1 MLIFFCFAVF
11 AGILAGLIPAVLLSR
26 LQTIQILKNLSG
38 LKIFNV
44 ALLNRV
50 LTITQFAVS
59 GIVMIVL
66 FTMFRQSRYM
76 ENGNYGFDPR
86 GIINIPVAQS
96 LPYEGLA
103 SELSSI
109 PGVQRISAISSN
121 FGYHPAD
128 YCKVTREGEPLQMET
143 ACYFIDENVIAN
155 FNLHLLAG
163 EDFWKDA
170 PASQQNRIII
180 NEESAR
186 MLGFKDPG
194 TAVGNT
200 VRVDDSLKLIIT
212 GVVRD
217 FHFENFKHLITPLIF
232 RYDRSRV
239 RYLNLKTDPLKFAA
253 IAAAIRNKFIQL
265 GLEPPAGIAGMDSRL
280 RGEQAHA
287 GDVMFVLY
295 ISVML
300 LATSCLG
307 ILGMSAYMSETR
319 TKEISIRKLLGADM
333 KSIVFV
339 LCKEFFLL
347 LSVSL
352 LIGIPVGIFAGKSF
366 LNNFAYKVP
375 MGIVPVLS
383 AALLIIV
390 VGLSAF
396 GSQIGKAVFV
406 SPVKRLRME

>member
-1 MLIFFCFAVF
+1 
-11 AGILAGLIPAVLLSR
+11 
-26 LQTIQILKNLSG
+26 
-38 LKIFNV
+38 
-44 ALLNRV
+44 
-50 LTITQFAVS
+50 
-59 GIVMIVL
+59 
-66 FTMFRQSRYM
+66 
-76 ENGNYGFDPR
+76 
-86 GIINIPVAQS
+86 
-96 LPYEGLA
+96 
-103 SELSSI
+103 
-109 PGVQRISAISSN
+109 
-121 FGYHPAD
+121 
-128 YCKVTREGEPLQMET
+128 MET
-143 ACYFIDENVIAN
+143 ACYFIDENAIAN

-319 TKEISIRKLLGADM
+319 TKEISIRKLLGADL

-352 LIGIPVGIFAGKSF
+352 LIGIPVGIFAGRSF
-366 LNNFAYKVP
+366 LNDFAYKVP

-406 SPVKRLRME
+406 SPVKRLRTD